1 MARRYAT
8 AAPAHRAQPR
18 VELQFEARQQELR
31 DAGIDRLHEGAD
43 AHCADD
49 EPSLVHLRW
58 RIRAAMTRSGKRL
71 AIAMTT
77 LLGCLTSGAVT
88 ATDFPTRPIT
98 LVVPFPAGGPSD
110 TVARII
116 AERMRAALGQ
126 PLIVENISGAGG
138 TIGLARVA
146 ISEPDGYALAIGNW
160 ASHVGAINS
169 FKVSYDVANDFEPVA
184 MLAVAPVIFVGKSA
198 LPADNMP
205 GLIAWLRQNP
215 GKASAATS
223 GPGSLAHLACEYFQS
238 KTGTRFLLAPYRGA
252 APSLQDLVAAHVD
265 LLCEIDAPTA
275 MPFVRGGKIKALA
288 VLQPKRWPQAPEVPT
303 IDEAGLPGLY
313 VVSWNALWAP
323 KGTPQTIIA
332 KLAAAAVESLE
343 DPSVH
348 EQLTRLGQE
357 IPPRDQQDPNGLAA
371 YYKSELDKWLPI
383 IKVQNVQPQ

>member
-1 MARRYAT
+1 
-8 AAPAHRAQPR
+8 
-18 VELQFEARQQELR
+18 
-31 DAGIDRLHEGAD
+31 
-43 AHCADD
+43 
-49 EPSLVHLRW
+49 
-58 RIRAAMTRSGKRL
+58 
-71 AIAMTT
+71 
-77 LLGCLTSGAVT
+77 
-88 ATDFPTRPIT
+88 

-265 LLCEIDAPTA
+265 LLCGIDAPTA

>member
-1 MARRYAT
+1 
-8 AAPAHRAQPR
+8 
-18 VELQFEARQQELR
+18 
-31 DAGIDRLHEGAD
+31 
-43 AHCADD
+43 
-49 EPSLVHLRW
+49 
-58 RIRAAMTRSGKRL
+58 
-71 AIAMTT
+71 MTT

-265 LLCEIDAPTA
+265 LLCGIDAPTA

-348 EQLTRLGQE
+348 ELTRLGQE

>member
-1 MARRYAT
+1 
-8 AAPAHRAQPR
+8 
-18 VELQFEARQQELR
+18 
-31 DAGIDRLHEGAD
+31 
-43 AHCADD
+43 
-49 EPSLVHLRW
+49 
-58 RIRAAMTRSGKRL
+58 MTRSGKKL

-77 LLGCLTSGAVT
+77 LLGCLTSSAIA
-88 ATDFPTRPIT
+88 ATEFPNRPMT

-116 AERMRAALGQ
+116 AERMRAALAQ

-146 ISEPDGYALAIGNW
+146 SSEPDGYTLAIGNW

-169 FKVSYDVANDFEPVA
+169 FRVSYDVVNDFEPVA

-198 LPADNMP
+198 LPADDML

-215 GKASAATS
+215 GKALAATS

-265 LLCEIDAPTA
+265 LLCAIDGPTA

-288 VLQPKRWPQAPEVPT
+288 VMQQKRWPQAPDVPT

-313 VVSWNALWAP
+313 IVSWNALWAP
-323 KGTPQTIIA
+323 KGTPQAIIA
-332 KLAAAAVESLE
+332 KLAAAAVETLE

-348 EQLTRLGQE
+348 EHLARLGQE
-357 IPPRDQQDPNGLAA
+357 VPTRDQEDPKGLAA
-371 YYKSELDKWLPI
+371 YYRSELDKWLPI
-383 IKVQNVQPQ
+383 IKAQNGHPK